1 MLPTILKYKI
11 RQSINTIKHGSI
23 QKKLEWLLP
32 LFIIPYY
39 ITLINGMNQIYENV
53 YQDVGWEGL
62 ARIATSNMA
71 MIFFFVLVSSI
82 SIALYRLFQSKDLY
96 LLMSLPVRDRS
107 LFDAKFSESFGD
119 TLRNMILPFPIFIAL
134 ALVINKI
141 FSPLQL
147 IIFII
152 GFIFVLIQITSASMI
167 IGLLLGK
174 VTAKGKWS
182 VISRIIAI
190 ISALI
195 LLAVFMIYI
204 QQKDSTIRLNY
215 SIRYIDKIIS
225 FFPTSWLIKSVSYDE
240 DIVSSLINGSAFF
253 LLTITSLLFSFMFF
267 KLRFKQTWM
276 EIIEISPR
284 KKVQRARKVIHG
296 GKIRSILSK
305 DFQTLYREPNLLISL
320 IVPLVLYPLFIVFKD
335 QDIRMHIFYI
345 VLVSMVGTT
354 SYTLSCIGR
363 EGRTFAM
370 LRSLPIRIS
379 DILYSKF
386 ILSLVLNLLIT
397 LLFVILMNLIQRSN
411 LNQFLYNS
419 ILGVIVS
426 LSLTIMGVGIA
437 SLFPK
442 FDFTNPMK
450 AVLLSGVFVFYLMS
464 IFFGITLTY
473 VIFTRVYFLLVLFA
487 WLLLALVIVKF
498 GKIKLEHMDL

>member
-1 MLPTILKYKI
+1 MLPPILKYKV
-11 RQSINTIKHGSI
+11 RQSLNTIKHGSI

-39 ITLINGMNQIYENV
+39 ITLIHGMNQIYENV
-53 YQDVGWEGL
+53 YQAVGWEGL
-62 ARIATSNMA
+62 TKLATSNMA

-82 SIALYRLFQSKDLY
+82 SIALYRLFHSKDLN
-96 LLMSLPVRDRS
+96 LLMSLPVHDKP
-107 LFDAKFSESFGD
+107 LFNAKFSELFGD
-119 TLRNMILPFPIFIAL
+119 TLRNMILPFPIFVAL
-134 ALVINKI
+134 ALVINKV
-141 FSPLQL
+141 FSFLQL

-152 GFIFVLIQITSASMI
+152 GLIFILIQITGVSMI

-182 VISRIIAI
+182 VISRIIAVV
-190 ISALI
+190 SALI
-195 LLAVFMIYI
+195 LLAIFMIYI
-204 QQKDSTIRLNY
+204 QQKDDAKPLSY
-215 SIRYIDKIIS
+215 SIRYFDRIIF

-240 DIVSSLINGSAFF
+240 DIISSLINGFAFF
-253 LLTITSLLFSFMFF
+253 LLTIVSVLFSFILF
-267 KLRFKQTWM
+267 KLRFKRTWM
-276 EIIEISPR
+276 EIIEVSPR
-284 KKVQRARKVIHG
+284 KKAQRARKVIHR
-296 GKIRSILSK
+296 GKIRSLLSK

-320 IVPLVLYPLFIVFKD
+320 IVPLVLYPIFIVFKD

-363 EGRTFAM
+363 EGRAFAM

-411 LNQFLYNS
+411 QFLYNS
-419 ILGVIVS
+419 ILGIIVS
-426 LSLTIMGVGIA
+426 LSLTIMGIGIA

-450 AVLLSGVFVFYLMS
+450 AVLLPGVFVFYLMS

-473 VIFTRVYFLLVLFA
+473 VIFTKVYFLLMLVA

-498 GKIKLEHMDL
+498 GKVKLERMDL